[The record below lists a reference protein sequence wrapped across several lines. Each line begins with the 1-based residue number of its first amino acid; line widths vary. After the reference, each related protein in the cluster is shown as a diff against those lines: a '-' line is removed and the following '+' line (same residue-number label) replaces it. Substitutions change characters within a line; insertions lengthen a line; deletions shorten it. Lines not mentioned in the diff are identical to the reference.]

1 MFYLASGY
9 EERVREESEG
19 RVTRLNAWKGARVQ
33 RMHVRQGLALGRTSG
48 ARGSG
53 RGREREGTGARG
65 SGRPRACAAASGYGL
80 DIFLRGCK
88 LHGEDDKEMMV
99 NVDHAIL
106 MKKSQEALM
115 IIDDSLSVVLE
126 DLEIFSCKCTREAWG
141 GRFGKGRVALGQF
154 VGPMA
159 EEEKPGKSSSLD

>member
-9 EERVREESEG
+9 EERVGRVFES

-33 RMHVRQGLALGRTSG
+33 RIRSGKDGRTGSRDC
-48 ARGSG
+48 ARG
-53 RGREREGTGARG
+53 T
-65 SGRPRACAAASGYGL
+65 AAVLGL

-88 LHGEDDKEMMV
+88 FHGEDDKEMRV

-115 IIDDSLSVVLE
+115 
-126 DLEIFSCKCTREAWG
+126 KA
-141 GRFGKGRVALGQF
+141 
-154 VGPMA
+154 
-159 EEEKPGKSSSLD
+159 